1 MGWFCRRHCRGRQ
14 GSKDRKK
21 RGGTSGSKIAEF
33 ANKEVC
39 EGDKFRQVV
48 GRDQM
53 LQNYVG
59 DGKISD
65 FISSN

>member
-1 MGWFCRRHCRGRQ
+1 M
-14 GSKDRKK
+14 
-21 RGGTSGSKIAEF
+21 AEVV
-33 ANKEVC
+33 NKEVR
-39 EGDKFRQVV
+39 EGDEFRQVV
-48 GRDQM
+48 SRDQM